1 MILNE
6 KLFECFNPDD
16 EATDMLDLEADKK
29 EVELQEDFS
38 PSFPKWLTNA
48 IERDNVGNYL
58 SQQGIDLNKAEFIE
72 TDPPVNGWDPK
83 AKDPNLIKVFYL
95 KTENERYPHYQLYI
109 PGYYGDTKQFDLSGN
124 YGGIQLKTY
133 SMKQLANHT
142 EAFGYIDIS
151 NSKNTN
157 FKLRKERRDVQAGDI
172 NLKRDA
178 NKQFSKRDIV
188 SYPEDERGFTD
199 WRNPILGDLKWVTN
213 KGYDK
218 SGYKINKDKYK
229 EILKK
234 LKAENYQAAIEET
247 LNKLEDYRS
256 RLINVLSSMN
266 LKDSNDLSAVNLAS
280 DYLYRMIESYTEVV
294 KALERIESKN
304 DLSEEDKKSAINWEV
319 KYFLNKFTEYEEDF
333 KRYLIKIEPKTES
346 LGESFTAAEDIAK
359 YQEYVDYDMK
369 TYGEISD
376 VTNRKLKES
385 GLEVVKDDHGDYVV
399 TVKEKDGK
407 VEECTHP
414 EILKESE
421 EDNVGLLTDEF
432 VEIALEIG
440 MTTNKDFERFKAEEL
455 GGEKPT
461 AENLLTAIKRY
472 KQELL
477 DAGVNLKDLK
487 EGVMSEIDLEIKN
500 AGGKEEYQKELEKE
514 VSKLE
519 RWVTFLIK
527 EAPKQVAAKISNF
540 DTQEE
545 VDEALDKAYED
556 LAEKKT
562 RLKFIQG

>member
-16 EATDMLDLEADKK
+16 EANDMLNLEADKK

-38 PSFPKWLTNA
+38 PSFPKWLSNA
-48 IERDNVGNYL
+48 IKRDNVGRYL

-72 TDPPVNGWDPK
+72 SDPPVNGWDPK

-95 KTENERYPHYQLYI
+95 KTENDRYPSYQLYI
-109 PGYYGDTKQFDLSGN
+109 PGYYGDVKQFDLSGN
-124 YGGIQLKTY
+124 YRGVQLKTY
-133 SMKQLANHT
+133 SMKQLANHA

-157 FKLRKERRDVQAGDI
+157 FKLRKERRDSQAGDI

-178 NKQFSKRDIV
+178 NKQFSRRDIV
-188 SYPEDERGFTD
+188 GYPKDKRGFTD
-199 WRNPILGDLKWVTN
+199 WRNPILGDLKWLTN
-213 KGYDK
+213 RDYDK

-234 LKAENYQAAIEET
+234 LKAENYQASIEEALT
-247 LNKLEDYRS
+247 KLDSYRS
-256 RLINVLSSMN
+256 RLINILSSMD
-266 LKDSNDLSAVNLAS
+266 LKNSDKLRDLSNAS
-280 DYLYRMIESYTEVV
+280 DYLYRMIESYSEIV
-294 KALERIESKN
+294 KALERIESKS
-304 DLSEEDKKSAINWEV
+304 DLSEEDRKSSINWEV
-319 KYFLNKFTEYEEDF
+319 KYFLNKFTEYEDNLRE
-333 KRYLIKIEPKTES
+333 YLVKLESKIEG
-346 LGESFTAAEDIAK
+346 LGESLIAAEDLAK

-407 VEECTHP
+407 VEECIHP

-455 GGEKPT
+455 NGEKPT
-461 AENLLTAIKRY
+461 AENLLTAIKKY

-514 VSKLE
+514 ISKLE
-519 RWVTFLIK
+519 RWITFLTK

-556 LAEKKT
+556 LAEKKA

>member
-16 EATDMLDLEADKK
+16 EANDMLDLEADKK

-38 PSFPKWLTNA
+38 PSFPKWLTNT
-48 IERDNVGNYL
+48 IKRDNVGDYL
-58 SQQGIDLNKAEFIE
+58 SRQGIDLNKAEFIE
-72 TDPPVNGWDPK
+72 ADPPVNGWDPM

-95 KTENERYPHYQLYI
+95 KSDSNYPSYQLYI

-124 YGGIQLKTY
+124 YKGIQLKTY

-157 FKLRKERRDVQAGDI
+157 FKLRKERRDVQAGDV

-178 NKQFSKRDIV
+178 NKQYSKRDIV
-188 SYPEDERGFTD
+188 SYPKDERGFTD

-234 LKAENYQAAIEET
+234 LKAENYQASIEEA

-256 RLINVLSSMN
+256 RLTNVLSSMN
-266 LKDSNDLSAVNLAS
+266 LKDSKDLSAVNLAS
-280 DYLYRMIESYTEVV
+280 DYLYRMIKSYTEVV
-294 KALERIESKN
+294 KALERIESKSG
-304 DLSEEDKKSAINWEV
+304 LSEEQRKESINWEV
-319 KYFLNKFTEYEEDF
+319 KYFLNKFTEYEEDL
-333 KRYLIKIEPKTES
+333 KRYLVKIEPKTEC
-346 LGESFTAAEDIAK
+346 LGESLVAAEDLAK

-376 VTNRKLKES
+376 VTNRKLIES

-407 VEECTHP
+407 VEECIHP

-455 GGEKPT
+455 NGEKPT
-461 AENLLTAIKRY
+461 AENLLAAIKRY
-472 KQELL
+472 KQELI
-477 DAGVNLKDLK
+477 DAGVDLKNLK
-487 EGVMSEIDLEIKN
+487 EGVMSEIDLEVKN

-519 RWVTFLIK
+519 RWITFLTK

-556 LAEKKT
+556 LAEKKA

>member
-16 EATDMLDLEADKK
+16 EATDMLDLKADKK

-48 IERDNVGNYL
+48 IKRDNVGNYL
-58 SQQGIDLNKAEFIE
+58 SWQGIDLNKAEFIE

-83 AKDPNLIKVFYL
+83 AKNPNLIKVFYL
-95 KTENERYPHYQLYI
+95 KTENDRYPSYQLYI

-133 SMKQLANHT
+133 SMKQLANHA

-172 NLKRDA
+172 NLKRDS
-178 NKQFSKRDIV
+178 NKQYSKRDIV
-188 SYPEDERGFTD
+188 SYPKDERGFTD

-266 LKDSNDLSAVNLAS
+266 LKDSKDLSAVNLAS

-319 KYFLNKFTEYEEDF
+319 KYFLNKFTEYEEDL
-333 KRYLIKIEPKTES
+333 KRYLVKIEPKTEC
-346 LGESFTAAEDIAK
+346 LGESFVAAEDIAK

-369 TYGEISD
+369 TYGKISD

-407 VEECTHP
+407 VECVHP

-421 EDNVGLLTDEF
+421 ESNVGLLTDEF
-432 VEIALEIG
+432 IEIASEIG
-440 MTTNKDFERFKAEEL
+440 MTTNKDFERFKEEEL

-461 AENLLTAIKRY
+461 AENLLAAIKRY
-472 KQELL
+472 KQELV
-477 DAGVNLKDLK
+477 DSGVDLKNLK
-487 EGVMSEIDLEIKN
+487 EGVMSEIDLEIQN
-500 AGGKEEYQKELEKE
+500 AGGKENYKKELEKE
-514 VSKLE
+514 ISKLE

-545 VDEALDKAYED
+545 VDETLDKAYED
-556 LAEKKT
+556 LAEKKA

>member
-29 EVELQEDFS
+29 EAELQEDFS

-48 IERDNVGNYL
+48 IKRDNVGDYL
-58 SQQGIDLNKAEFIE
+58 SNQGIDLNKAEFIE
-72 TDPPVNGWDPK
+72 SDPPVNGWDPR

-95 KTENERYPHYQLYI
+95 KTENDKYPSYQLYI
-109 PGYYGDTKQFDLSGN
+109 PGYYGDTKQFDLSGS
-124 YGGIQLKTY
+124 YKGIQLKTY
-133 SMKQLANHT
+133 SMKQLANHAA
-142 EAFGYIDIS
+142 AFGYIDIGDARNS
-151 NSKNTN
+151 NMA
-157 FKLRKERRDVQAGDI
+157 LRKERRLSKSGDI
-172 NLKRDA
+172 NLDREA
-178 NKQFSKRDIV
+178 NKQFSRRDIIG
-188 SYPEDERGFTD
+188 YPKDERGLAD
-199 WRNPILGDLKWVTN
+199 LKNPILGDLKWLTN
-213 KGYDK
+213 RGYDK

-234 LKAENYQAAIEET
+234 LKAENYQASIEEA

-256 RLINVLSSMN
+256 RLINVLSSIN
-266 LKDSNDLSAVNLAS
+266 LKDSKDLREVNLAS

-294 KALERIESKN
+294 KELERIESKS
-304 DLSEEDKKSAINWEV
+304 DLSEEQRKESINWEV
-319 KYFLNKFTEYEEDF
+319 KYFLNKFTEYEEDL
-333 KRYLIKIEPKTES
+333 KRYLVKVEPKTEC
-346 LGESFTAAEDIAK
+346 LGESLIAAEDLAK

-376 VTNRKLKES
+376 VTNRKLIES

-407 VEECTHP
+407 VEECIHP

-461 AENLLTAIKRY
+461 AENLLAAIKRY
-472 KQELL
+472 KQELI
-477 DAGVNLKDLK
+477 DAGVDLKNLK

-519 RWVTFLIK
+519 RWITFLTK
-527 EAPKQVAAKISNF
+527 EAPKQVASKISNF

-556 LAEKKT
+556 LAEKKA
-562 RLKFIQG
+562 RLKFIQS

>member
-16 EATDMLDLEADKK
+16 EATDMLDLEGDKK

-38 PSFPKWLTNA
+38 PSFPKWLINA
-48 IERDNVGNYL
+48 IKRDNIGDYL
-58 SQQGIDLNKAEFIE
+58 SKQGIDLNKAEFIE
-72 TDPPVNGWDPK
+72 SDPPVNGWDPK

-95 KTENERYPHYQLYI
+95 KDDNERYPAYQLYI

-124 YGGIQLKTY
+124 YRGIQLKTY
-133 SMKQLANHT
+133 SMKQLANHA

-157 FKLRKERRDVQAGDI
+157 FKLRKERRDAQAGDI
-172 NLKRDA
+172 NLKRDS
-178 NKQFSKRDIV
+178 NKQYSKRDIV
-188 SYPEDERGFTD
+188 SYPKDERGFTD

-234 LKAENYQAAIEET
+234 LKAENYQASIEEV
-247 LNKLEDYRS
+247 LNKLEGYRS
-256 RLINVLSSMN
+256 RLINVLSSIN
-266 LKDSNDLSAVNLAS
+266 LKDSKDLSALRSAS
-280 DYLYRMIESYTEVV
+280 DYLYRMVESYTDIV
-294 KALERIESKN
+294 KALERIESK
-304 DLSEEDKKSAINWEV
+304 DGLSEEDKKESIRWEI
-319 KYFLNKFTEYEEDF
+319 KYFLDRFTEYEEEL
-333 KRYLIKIEPKTES
+333 KSYLSNLKSKDES
-346 LGESFTAAEDIAK
+346 LSESFVTAEDIAK

-369 TYGEISD
+369 TYGEISN

-455 GGEKPT
+455 NGEKPT

-519 RWVTFLIK
+519 RWITFLTK

-556 LAEKKT
+556 LAEKKAK
-562 RLKFIQG
+562 LKFIQG

>member
-188 SYPEDERGFTD
+188 SYPKDERGFTD

-266 LKDSNDLSAVNLAS
+266 LKDSKDLSAINLAS

-319 KYFLNKFTEYEEDF
+319 KYFLNKFTEQEEDF
-333 KRYLIKIEPKTES
+333 KRYLVKIESKTEC
-346 LGESFTAAEDIAK
+346 LGESFVAAEDIAK

-519 RWVTFLIK
+519 RWVTFLTK

-556 LAEKKT
+556 LAEKKA

>member
-29 EVELQEDFS
+29 EVELQENFS

-109 PGYYGDTKQFDLSGN
+109 PGYYGDTRQFDLSGN
-124 YGGIQLKTY
+124 YRGIQLKTY
-133 SMKQLANHT
+133 SMKQLANHA

-157 FKLRKERRDVQAGDI
+157 FKLRKERRDVQAGDV

-178 NKQFSKRDIV
+178 NKQYSKRDIV
-188 SYPEDERGFTD
+188 SYPKDERGSTD

-266 LKDSNDLSAVNLAS
+266 LKDSKDLSAVNLAS
-280 DYLYRMIESYTEVV
+280 DYLYRMIESYTDIV

-319 KYFLNKFTEYEEDF
+319 KYFLNKFTEQEEDF
-333 KRYLIKIEPKTES
+333 KRYLVKIEPKTES
-346 LGESFTAAEDIAK
+346 LGEFFTAAEDIAK

-407 VEECTHP
+407 VECIHP

-421 EDNVGLLTDEF
+421 GSNVELLTDEF
-432 VEIALEIG
+432 INIASEIG
-440 MTTNKDFERFKAEEL
+440 MTTAKDFEKFKTEEL

-461 AENLLTAIKRY
+461 AENLLAAVKKY
-472 KQELL
+472 KQELV
-477 DAGVNLKDLK
+477 DSGVDLKSLK
-487 EGVMSEIDLEIKN
+487 EGVMSEIDLEIQN
-500 AGGKEEYQKELEKE
+500 AGGKENYKKELEKE
-514 VSKLE
+514 ISKLE

>member
-29 EVELQEDFS
+29 EMELKEDFS
-38 PSFPKWLTNA
+38 PSFPKWLVNA
-48 IERDNVGNYL
+48 IKRDNVGDYL
-58 SQQGIDLNKAEFIE
+58 SKQGIDLNKAEFIE
-72 TDPPVNGWDPK
+72 SDPPVNGWDPK
-83 AKDPNLIKVFYL
+83 AKDPNLVKVFYL
-95 KTENERYPHYQLYI
+95 KDDNEKYPHYQLYI

-124 YGGIQLKTY
+124 YGGVQLKTY

-151 NSKNTN
+151 DSKNTN
-157 FKLRKERRDVQAGDI
+157 FKIRQERNKIKSGDI
-172 NLKRDA
+172 NLNRDSM
-178 NKQFSKRDIV
+178 KQFSKRDILG
-188 SYPEDERGFTD
+188 YPKDERGFTD
-199 WRNPILGDLKWVTN
+199 WKNPILGDLKWLT
-213 KGYDK
+213 KRDYDK

-234 LKAENYQAAIEET
+234 LKAENYQASIEEA

-256 RLINVLSSMN
+256 RLIKAISSIN
-266 LKDSNDLSAVNLAS
+266 LKDSKDLSVLRSAS
-280 DYLYRMIESYTEVV
+280 DYLYRMVESYTDIV
-294 KALERIESKN
+294 KALERIESK
-304 DLSEEDKKSAINWEV
+304 DGLSEEDKKESIRWEI
-319 KYFLNKFTEYEEDF
+319 KYFLDRFTEYEEEL
-333 KRYLIKIEPKTES
+333 KSYLSNLKSKDES
-346 LGESFTAAEDIAK
+346 LSESFVAAEDIAK

-369 TYGEISD
+369 TYGKISN

-407 VEECTHP
+407 VECIHS

-421 EDNVGLLTDEF
+421 ESNVGLLTDEF
-432 VEIALEIG
+432 IEIALEIG
-440 MTTNKDFERFKAEEL
+440 MVTNKDFERFKAEEL
-455 GGEKPT
+455 NGEKPT
-461 AENLLTAIKRY
+461 AENLLAAIKRY
-472 KQELL
+472 KQELI
-477 DAGVNLKDLK
+477 DSGVDLKNLK
-487 EGVMSEIDLEIKN
+487 EGVMSEMDLEIQN
-500 AGGKEEYQKELEKE
+500 EGGKENYKKELEKE

-519 RWVTFLIK
+519 RWITFLTK

-556 LAEKKT
+556 LAEKKAK
-562 RLKFIQG
+562 LKFIQG

>member
-1 MILNE
+1 
-6 KLFECFNPDD
+6 
-16 EATDMLDLEADKK
+16 
-29 EVELQEDFS
+29 
-38 PSFPKWLTNA
+38 
-48 IERDNVGNYL
+48 
-58 SQQGIDLNKAEFIE
+58 
-72 TDPPVNGWDPK
+72 
-83 AKDPNLIKVFYL
+83 
-95 KTENERYPHYQLYI
+95 
-109 PGYYGDTKQFDLSGN
+109 
-124 YGGIQLKTY
+124 
-133 SMKQLANHT
+133 MKQLANHT

-188 SYPEDERGFTD
+188 SYPKDERGFTD

-266 LKDSNDLSAVNLAS
+266 LKDSKDLSAVNLAS

-319 KYFLNKFTEYEEDF
+319 KYFLNKFTEYEEDL
-333 KRYLIKIEPKTES
+333 KRYLVKIEPKTEC
-346 LGESFTAAEDIAK
+346 LGESFVAAEDIAK

-369 TYGEISD
+369 TYGKISD

-407 VEECTHP
+407 VECVHP

-421 EDNVGLLTDEF
+421 ESNVGLLTDEF
-432 VEIALEIG
+432 IEIASEIG
-440 MTTNKDFERFKAEEL
+440 MTTNKDFERFKEEEL

-461 AENLLTAIKRY
+461 AENLLAAIKRY
-472 KQELL
+472 KQELV
-477 DAGVNLKDLK
+477 DSGVDLKNLK
-487 EGVMSEIDLEIKN
+487 EGVMSEIDLEIQN
-500 AGGKEEYQKELEKE
+500 AGGKENYKKELEKE
-514 VSKLE
+514 ISKLE

-556 LAEKKT
+556 LAEKKA

>member
-16 EATDMLDLEADKK
+16 EATDMLDLKADKK

-48 IERDNVGNYL
+48 IKRDNVGHYL

-157 FKLRKERRDVQAGDI
+157 FKLRKERRDVQAGDV

-178 NKQFSKRDIV
+178 NKQYSKRDIV
-188 SYPEDERGFTD
+188 SYPKDERGFTD

-256 RLINVLSSMN
+256 RLIKVLSSMN
-266 LKDSNDLSAVNLAS
+266 LKDSKDLSVVNLAS
-280 DYLYRMIESYTEVV
+280 DYLYRMIESYTDIV

-319 KYFLNKFTEYEEDF
+319 KYFLNKFTEQEEDF
-333 KRYLIKIEPKTES
+333 KRYLVKIEPKTES
-346 LGESFTAAEDIAK
+346 LGESFTAAEDITK

-407 VEECTHP
+407 VECIHP

-421 EDNVGLLTDEF
+421 GSNVGLLTDEF
-432 VEIALEIG
+432 IEIASEIG
-440 MTTNKDFERFKAEEL
+440 MTTNKDFERFKEEEL

-461 AENLLTAIKRY
+461 AENLLAAIKRY
-472 KQELL
+472 KQELV
-477 DAGVNLKDLK
+477 DSGVDLKNLK
-487 EGVMSEIDLEIKN
+487 EGVISEIDLEIQN
-500 AGGKEEYQKELEKE
+500 AGGKENYKKELEKE
-514 VSKLE
+514 ISKLE

>member
-29 EVELQEDFS
+29 KVELQEDFS

-48 IERDNVGNYL
+48 IKRDNVGRYL

-72 TDPPVNGWDPK
+72 SDPPVNGWDPK

-95 KTENERYPHYQLYI
+95 KTENDRYPSYQLYI
-109 PGYYGDTKQFDLSGN
+109 PGYYGDVKQFDLSGN
-124 YGGIQLKTY
+124 YRGVQLKTY
-133 SMKQLANHT
+133 SMKQLANHA

-151 NSKNTN
+151 DSKNTN

-172 NLKRDA
+172 NLKRDS
-178 NKQFSKRDIV
+178 NKQYSKRDIV
-188 SYPEDERGFTD
+188 SYPKDERGFTD

-266 LKDSNDLSAVNLAS
+266 LKDSKDLSAVNLTS
-280 DYLYRMIESYTEVV
+280 DYLYRMIESYTDVV

-319 KYFLNKFTEYEEDF
+319 KYFLNKFTEWEEDF
-333 KRYLIKIEPKTES
+333 KRYLVKIEPKTEC
-346 LGESFTAAEDIAK
+346 LGESFVAAEDIAK

-407 VEECTHP
+407 VEGVHP

-421 EDNVGLLTDEF
+421 ESNVGLLTDEF
-432 VEIALEIG
+432 IEIALEIG
-440 MTTNKDFERFKAEEL
+440 MTTNKDFERFKVEEL
-455 GGEKPT
+455 NGEKPT

-519 RWVTFLIK
+519 RWITFLTK

-556 LAEKKT
+556 LAEKKA

>member
-16 EATDMLDLEADKK
+16 EATDMLDLKADKK

-48 IERDNVGNYL
+48 IKRDNVGHYL

-157 FKLRKERRDVQAGDI
+157 FKLRKERRDVQAGDV

-178 NKQFSKRDIV
+178 NKQYSKRDIV
-188 SYPEDERGFTD
+188 SYPKDERGFTD

-256 RLINVLSSMN
+256 RLIKVLSSMN
-266 LKDSNDLSAVNLAS
+266 LKDSKDLSAVNLAS
-280 DYLYRMIESYTEVV
+280 DYLYRMIESYTDIV

-319 KYFLNKFTEYEEDF
+319 KYFLNKFTEQEEDF
-333 KRYLIKIEPKTES
+333 KRYLVKIEPKTES

-407 VEECTHP
+407 VECIHP

-421 EDNVGLLTDEF
+421 ESNVGLLTDEF
-432 VEIALEIG
+432 IEIASEIG
-440 MTTNKDFERFKAEEL
+440 MTTNKDFERFKEEEL

-472 KQELL
+472 KQELV
-477 DAGVNLKDLK
+477 DSGVDLKNLK
-487 EGVMSEIDLEIKN
+487 EGVISEIDLEIQN
-500 AGGKEEYQKELEKE
+500 AGGKENYKKELEKE
-514 VSKLE
+514 ISKLE
-519 RWVTFLIK
+519 RWVNFLIK

>member
-38 PSFPKWLTNA
+38 PSFPKWLTNT
-48 IERDNVGNYL
+48 IKKDNVGNYL

-72 TDPPVNGWDPK
+72 SDPPVNGWDPK
-83 AKDPNLIKVFYL
+83 AKNPNLIKVFYL
-95 KTENERYPHYQLYI
+95 KTENERYPNYQLYI

-188 SYPEDERGFTD
+188 SYPKDERGFTD

-266 LKDSNDLSAVNLAS
+266 LKDSKDLSAVNLAS

-319 KYFLNKFTEYEEDF
+319 KYFLNKFTEYEEDL
-333 KRYLIKIEPKTES
+333 KRYLVKIEPKTEC
-346 LGESFTAAEDIAK
+346 LGESFVAAEDIAK

-369 TYGEISD
+369 TYGKISD

-407 VEECTHP
+407 VECIHP

-421 EDNVGLLTDEF
+421 GSNVELLTDEF
-432 VEIALEIG
+432 INIASEIG
-440 MTTNKDFERFKAEEL
+440 MTTAKDFEKFKTEEL
-455 GGEKPT
+455 SGEKPT
-461 AENLLTAIKRY
+461 AENLLAAIKKY
-472 KQELL
+472 KQELI
-477 DAGVNLKDLK
+477 DSGVDLKSLK
-487 EGVMSEIDLEIKN
+487 EGVMSEIDLEIKS

-514 VSKLE
+514 ISKLE
-519 RWVTFLIK
+519 RWITFLTK

-556 LAEKKT
+556 LAEKKA

>member
-1 MILNE
+1 
-6 KLFECFNPDD
+6 
-16 EATDMLDLEADKK
+16 
-29 EVELQEDFS
+29 
-38 PSFPKWLTNA
+38 
-48 IERDNVGNYL
+48 
-58 SQQGIDLNKAEFIE
+58 
-72 TDPPVNGWDPK
+72 
-83 AKDPNLIKVFYL
+83 
-95 KTENERYPHYQLYI
+95 
-109 PGYYGDTKQFDLSGN
+109 
-124 YGGIQLKTY
+124 
-133 SMKQLANHT
+133 MKQLANHA

-157 FKLRKERRDVQAGDI
+157 FKLRKERRDSQAGDI

-178 NKQFSKRDIV
+178 NKQFSRRDIV
-188 SYPEDERGFTD
+188 GYPKDERGFTD
-199 WRNPILGDLKWVTN
+199 WRNPILGDLKWLTN
-213 KGYDK
+213 RDYDK

-234 LKAENYQAAIEET
+234 LKAENYQASIEEALT
-247 LNKLEDYRS
+247 KLDSYRS
-256 RLINVLSSMN
+256 RLINILSSMD
-266 LKDSNDLSAVNLAS
+266 LKNSDKLRDLSNAS
-280 DYLYRMIESYTEVV
+280 DYLYRMIESYSEIV
-294 KALERIESKN
+294 KALERIESKS
-304 DLSEEDKKSAINWEV
+304 DLSEEDRKSSINWEV
-319 KYFLNKFTEYEEDF
+319 KYFLNKFTEYEDNLRE
-333 KRYLIKIEPKTES
+333 YLVKLESKTEG
-346 LGESFTAAEDIAK
+346 LGESLIAAEDLAK

-407 VEECTHP
+407 VEECIHP

-455 GGEKPT
+455 NGEKPT

-477 DAGVNLKDLK
+477 DAGVDLKDLK

-514 VSKLE
+514 ISKLE
-519 RWVTFLIK
+519 RWITFLTK
-527 EAPKQVAAKISNF
+527 EAPKQVDAKISNF

-556 LAEKKT
+556 LAEKKAK
-562 RLKFIQG
+562 LKFIQG

>member
-16 EATDMLDLEADKK
+16 EATDRLDLEADKK
-29 EVELQEDFS
+29 QMELQEDFS
-38 PSFPKWLTNA
+38 PSFPKWLVNA
-48 IERDNVGNYL
+48 IKKYNIGDYL
-58 SQQGIDLNKAEFIE
+58 SKQGIDLNKAEFIE
-72 TDPPVNGWDPK
+72 SDPPVNGWDPK

-95 KTENERYPHYQLYI
+95 KDDNERYPHYRLYI
-109 PGYYGDTKQFDLSGN
+109 PGYYGDTEQFDLSGN
-124 YGGIQLKTY
+124 YKGIQLKTY
-133 SMKQLANHT
+133 SMKQLANHA

-151 NSKNTN
+151 DSKNTT
-157 FKLRKERRDVQAGDI
+157 FKIRKERNNIKSGDI
-172 NLKRDA
+172 NLNRDSM
-178 NKQFSKRDIV
+178 KQFSKRDILG
-188 SYPEDERGFTD
+188 YPKDERGFTD
-199 WRNPILGDLKWVTN
+199 WKNPILGDLKWLT
-213 KGYDK
+213 KRDYDK

-234 LKAENYQAAIEET
+234 LKAENYQASIEEA
-247 LNKLEDYRS
+247 LNKLEGYRS
-256 RLINVLSSMN
+256 RLINVLSSIN
-266 LKDSNDLSAVNLAS
+266 LKDSKDLNVLRSAS
-280 DYLYRMIESYTEVV
+280 DYLYRMIESYTDIV
-294 KALERIESKN
+294 KALERIESK
-304 DLSEEDKKSAINWEV
+304 DGLSEENKKESIRWEI
-319 KYFLNKFTEYEEDF
+319 KYFLDRFTEYEEEL
-333 KRYLIKIEPKTES
+333 KSYLSNLKSKDES
-346 LGESFTAAEDIAK
+346 LSESFVTAEDIAK

-369 TYGEISD
+369 TYGEISN

-407 VEECTHP
+407 VECIHS

-421 EDNVGLLTDEF
+421 ESNVGLLTDEF
-432 VEIALEIG
+432 IEIALEIG

-487 EGVMSEIDLEIKN
+487 EGVISEIDLEIKN

-519 RWVTFLIK
+519 RWITFLTK

-556 LAEKKT
+556 LAEKKA

>member
-1 MILNE
+1 
-6 KLFECFNPDD
+6 
-16 EATDMLDLEADKK
+16 
-29 EVELQEDFS
+29 
-38 PSFPKWLTNA
+38 
-48 IERDNVGNYL
+48 
-58 SQQGIDLNKAEFIE
+58 
-72 TDPPVNGWDPK
+72 
-83 AKDPNLIKVFYL
+83 
-95 KTENERYPHYQLYI
+95 
-109 PGYYGDTKQFDLSGN
+109 
-124 YGGIQLKTY
+124 
-133 SMKQLANHT
+133 MKQLANHA

-157 FKLRKERRDVQAGDI
+157 FKLRKERRDAQAGDI
-172 NLKRDA
+172 NLKRDS
-178 NKQFSKRDIV
+178 NKQYSKRDIV
-188 SYPEDERGFTD
+188 GYPKDERGFTD
-199 WRNPILGDLKWVTN
+199 WRNPILGDLKWLTN
-213 KGYDK
+213 RGYDK

-266 LKDSNDLSAVNLAS
+266 LKDSKDLSAVNLAS

-294 KALERIESKN
+294 KALERIESKS
-304 DLSEEDKKSAINWEV
+304 DLSEEDRKSSINWEV
-319 KYFLNKFTEYEEDF
+319 KYFLNKFTEYEEDL
-333 KRYLIKIEPKTES
+333 KRYLVKIEPKTEC
-346 LGESFTAAEDIAK
+346 LGESLIAAEDLAK

-407 VEECTHP
+407 VEECIHP

-455 GGEKPT
+455 NGEKPT

-477 DAGVNLKDLK
+477 DAGVDLKDLK

-514 VSKLE
+514 ISKLE
-519 RWVTFLIK
+519 RWITFLTK

-556 LAEKKT
+556 LAEKKA